1 MQKSKIKRIAAVL
14 LGTGLCL
21 LMPVRPQTADAAA
34 DQKITLTCRQDE
46 TILQGVQW
54 TLYEIG
60 ERNGNEIRFN
70 DALASYSLDLGDL
83 SADAVDTAAKT
94 LECYVIAA
102 GLQPIAQGKT
112 DANGELVFDGLD
124 NGLYLAV
131 GKTLQVE
138 EICYFPS
145 TLLLEVNDSDTGLS
159 YDAFPKFY
167 AENRSSLDKNYI
179 VKKVWVDD
187 EAGNIA
193 RPVNVTVDLYED
205 GALRDT
211 VTLSDENKWQYRW
224 ESLDATSNW
233 TVVEREIPV
242 NYEVMIDYNS
252 QQYLI
257 RNSYKPTT
265 EVTTTATTVS
275 TQTTTTSA
283 PPTTTITTATKERL
297 VQTGQLWWPVL
308 PLSVGGVLLI
318 GTGITVKDGKKKDEE

>member
-1 MQKSKIKRIAAVL
+1 MQKSRIKRITAVL

-21 LMPVRPQTADAAA
+21 LMPVRPQAADAAA

-60 ERNGNEIRFN
+60 ERDGNEIRFN

-131 GKTLQVE
+131 GKTLQVG

-145 TLLLEVNDSDTGLS
+145 TLLLEIKDGDTGLS

-187 EAGNIA
+187 EADNIA

-257 RNSYKPTT
+257 RNSYKPTA
-265 EVTTTATTVS
+265 EVTTTVTTVS

-283 PPTTTITTATKERL
+283 PPTTTITTAPKERL

>member
-60 ERNGNEIRFN
+60 ERDGNEIRFN
-70 DALASYSLDLGDL
+70 DALASYSLDPLFIARECTVRL
-83 SADAVDTAAKT
+83 SGASS
-94 LECYVIAA
+94 LISS
-102 GLQPIAQGKT
+102 

-131 GKTLQVE
+131 GKTLQVG

-145 TLLLEVNDSDTGLS
+145 TLLLEVKDGDTGLS

-205 GALRDT
+205 GTLRDT

-224 ESLDATSNW
+224 ESLDATSSW

-265 EVTTTATTVS
+265 EVTTTVTTVS
-275 TQTTTTSA
+275 AQTTTTSA